1 MKHIATIPVIKTMTI
16 ELTQQEAQQLIG
28 LLDLATKSGG
38 LQVAQAAL
46 PLAVKVQAALDAET
60 KEAQ

>member
-1 MKHIATIPVIKTMTI
+1 MII
-16 ELTQQEAQQLIG
+16 ELTNQEAQHLIG

-46 PLAVKVQAALDAET
+46 PIAVKVQAALDAET
-60 KEAQ
+60 QGEKE

>member
-1 MKHIATIPVIKTMTI
+1 MQI
-16 ELTQQEAQQLIG
+16 ELTKQEAQQLIG

-46 PLAVKVQAALDAET
+46 PIAIKVQNALDAET
-60 KEAQ
+60 QGAKE

>member
-1 MKHIATIPVIKTMTI
+1 MQI
-16 ELTQQEAQQLIG
+16 EFTSHEAQAIIG

-46 PLAVKVQAALDAET
+46 PIAIKVQAALDAE
-60 KEAQ
+60 KEGERE

>member
-1 MKHIATIPVIKTMTI
+1 MQI
-16 ELTQQEAQQLIG
+16 EFTQQEAQALIG

-46 PLAVKVQAALDAET
+46 PIAIKVQAVLDAET
-60 KEAQ
+60 KEGAAE

>member
-1 MKHIATIPVIKTMTI
+1 VKHIATIPVIKTMTI

>member
-1 MKHIATIPVIKTMTI
+1 VKLLATIPVIKRMTI
-16 ELTQQEAQQLIG
+16 ELTQQEAQALIG

-46 PLAVKVQAALDAET
+46 PLAVKVQTALDAET

>member
-1 MKHIATIPVIKTMTI
+1 MKI
-16 ELTQQEAQQLIG
+16 ELTPQEAQQLLG

-46 PLAVKVQAALDAET
+46 PIAIKVQAALDTET
-60 KEAQ
+60 QGEQE

>member
-1 MKHIATIPVIKTMTI
+1 MSI
-16 ELTQQEAQQLIG
+16 ELTTQEAQQLIG

-46 PLAVKVQAALDAET
+46 PIAIRVQTALDAENQP
-60 KEAQ
+60 KEQK

>member
-1 MKHIATIPVIKTMTI
+1 MTIAAPTREPYMTI
-16 ELTQQEAQQLIG
+16 EITPQEAQALIG

-46 PLAVKVQAALDAET
+46 PLAVKVQTALDAET
-60 KEAQ
+60 KDAQ

>member
-1 MKHIATIPVIKTMTI
+1 MSKHMTI
-16 ELTQQEAQQLIG
+16 ELTQQEAQALIG

-46 PLAVKVQAALDAET
+46 PLAVKVQTALDAET
-60 KEAQ
+60 KDAQ

>member
-1 MKHIATIPVIKTMTI
+1 MQLEITP
-16 ELTQQEAQQLIG
+16 QEAQALIG

-46 PLAVKVQAALDAET
+46 PIAIKVQAALDAET
-60 KEAQ
+60 KTEGAQE

>member
-1 MKHIATIPVIKTMTI
+1 MQLEITP
-16 ELTQQEAQQLIG
+16 QEAQALIG

-46 PLAVKVQAALDAET
+46 PIAIKVQSALDAET
-60 KEAQ
+60 QGETE